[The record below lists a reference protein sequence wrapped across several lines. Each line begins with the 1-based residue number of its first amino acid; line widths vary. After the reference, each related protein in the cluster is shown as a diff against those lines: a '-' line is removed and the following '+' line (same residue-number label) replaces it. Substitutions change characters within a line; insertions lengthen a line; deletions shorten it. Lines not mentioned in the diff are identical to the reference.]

1 MTPLKQIL
9 QTANRA
15 MARLSQGLAWRWR
28 ARLEQALYRLT
39 AWHRRQLWGT
49 AFIGVTGSLGK
60 TTTKDLIAG
69 VLTRHWGPGRQNPGS
84 LNWPLDMVR
93 VILGTRRRHRFCVT
107 EISGHA
113 PGVMALPLS
122 LVQPTVG
129 VVTHIGADH
138 LSAFRSREAIALEK
152 SQLIKALPIHG
163 VAILN
168 ADDPLV
174 LAMQAVCTGRTVTFG
189 LSEPAMLRGSDIR
202 ATWPERLA
210 LTATWQ
216 GESVRIQTQLC
227 GGHWASAVLAAV
239 ATGVALG
246 TPLAVA
252 AQALAEVAPFEG
264 RMAPLLV
271 RGITFIRDDWKAPL
285 STIAPAFEFMRH
297 ARAKRKVIVMGT
309 LSDYQGDASQ
319 RYVEI
324 ARQALGAAD
333 CVVFVGP
340 RASAALRAKDT
351 AQTPLQAFAHL
362 QDAAAYLSAYLE
374 PGDLV
379 LLKGSHKADHLQRLM
394 LALSKPV
401 QCWRMDCGLITPCH
415 TCPQVQVPSGD
426 TAAYLPTAV
435 PAATPI
441 AAPVLLHHTHQPLS
455 MYATVVI
462 GLGNP
467 HASQQDTPHNAG
479 YQTLDLLA
487 LRMAQTWHN
496 ANGLALVARGELSG
510 LALCLIKPLAPM
522 NHTGP
527 VLAALAAQWAFEV
540 RQCILVHDDMD
551 LPLGTVRAR
560 LRGGDGGHRGV
571 QSILQAF
578 QNDRFRRVKV
588 GVGQAHAGQTAAD
601 FVLTPFSAPQKIGMT
616 HASHAAADRVLALM
630 REGA

>member
-9 QTANRA
+9 QIVNRA
-15 MARLSQGLAWRWR
+15 MAQLSRGLAWRWR
-28 ARLEQALYRLT
+28 ARLEKTLYRLT
-39 AWHRRQLWGT
+39 AWHRCRLSGT

-69 VLTRHWGPGRQNPGS
+69 VLTRHLGPGRQNPDS

-107 EISGHA
+107 EMSGHA
-113 PGVMALPLS
+113 PGAMTLPLA

-138 LSAFRSREAIALEK
+138 LSEFRSREAIAHEK
-152 SQLIKALPIHG
+152 RQLIKALPTHG

-174 LAMQAVCTGRTVTFG
+174 LAMQAVCAGRTVTFG
-189 LSEPAMLRGSDIR
+189 LSESSMLRGTHVQ
-202 ATWPERLA
+202 AAWPERLS
-210 LTATWQ
+210 LTATWR

-227 GGHWASAVLAAV
+227 GSHWASAVLAAV

-252 AQALAEVAPFEG
+252 AQALADVAPFEG
-264 RMAPLLV
+264 RMAPLMV
-271 RGITFIRDDWKAPL
+271 RGITFMRDDWKAPL
-285 STIAPAFEFMRH
+285 STIAPAFEFMH
-297 ARAKRKVIVMGT
+297 GARARRKVIVMGT

-324 ARQALGAAD
+324 ARQALAAAD

-340 RASAALRAKDT
+340 RASAALRAKDA

-362 QDAAAYLSAYLE
+362 QDAAAYLNAYLE

-379 LLKGSHKADHLQRLM
+379 LLKGSHKADHLQRLI
-394 LALSKPV
+394 LALTKSV

-415 TCPQVQVPSGD
+415 TCPQARVPSGD
-426 TAAYLPTAV
+426 TAAYV
-435 PAATPI
+435 PAAIRAMPAPNGLLAHPDTPWG
-441 AAPVLLHHTHQPLS
+441 TS
-455 MYATVVI
+455 ATVVI

-522 NHTGP
+522 NHSGP
-527 VLAALAAQWAFEV
+527 VLATLAAQWDFEV
-540 RQCILVHDDMD
+540 HQCILVHDDMD

-571 QSILQAF
+571 QSILQTF

-588 GVGQAHAGQTAAD
+588 GVGQALAGQSAAD
-601 FVLTPFSAPQKIGMT
+601 FVLTPFSAPQKIDMT
-616 HASHAAADRVLALM
+616 HASHNAADRVLALM